1 MERIRVQERNLK
13 DIYNQYLL
21 SKNEHHTAVRYKDK
35 SWYHSS
41 AAGLCARKHFFSS
54 VSQVEGTPVGE
65 NTQRIFR
72 LGNLVHEDI
81 QDALTWYS
89 QIHGLPLLIEK
100 EIYLEDL
107 NVRGYID
114 LALIDTEGDDHII
127 YDIKTCNEWKWKS
140 LFGKFGDGAPSANY
154 QLQLATYGLWAK
166 RYYEL
171 DNIRM
176 KLCYYNKNT
185 SMMKEIDVSE
195 EYIQEAYEYWNRVN
209 LLVADKTP
217 PEVDL
222 GTSPVYKWECN
233 EKYCQFYGVC
243 GGGLNAK

>member
-1 MERIRVQERNLK
+1 
-13 DIYNQYLL
+13 
-21 SKNEHHTAVRYKDK
+21 
-35 SWYHSS
+35 
-41 AAGLCARKHFFSS
+41 
-54 VSQVEGTPVGE
+54 
-65 NTQRIFR
+65 
-72 LGNLVHEDI
+72 
-81 QDALTWYS
+81 
-89 QIHGLPLLIEK
+89 
-100 EIYLEDL
+100 
-107 NVRGYID
+107 
-114 LALIDTEGDDHII
+114 
-127 YDIKTCNEWKWKS
+127 
-140 LFGKFGDGAPSANY
+140 
-154 QLQLATYGLWAK
+154 
-166 RYYEL
+166 
-171 DNIRM
+171 M